1 MLCGGQEDRKAARW
15 AGAQGLGGQ
24 REVGERDQPRAGG
37 WRGIRK
43 WGGGRKKLCRNIL
56 KHKRLH
62 QKKGDLSASWAE

>member
-24 REVGERDQPRAGG
+24 REGGGGGERRGG
-37 WRGIRK
+37 GGGGIRR

>member
-1 MLCGGQEDRKAARW
+1 MLCGGRRTGRRQDGQEPRGR
-15 AGAQGLGGQ
+15 GRQ